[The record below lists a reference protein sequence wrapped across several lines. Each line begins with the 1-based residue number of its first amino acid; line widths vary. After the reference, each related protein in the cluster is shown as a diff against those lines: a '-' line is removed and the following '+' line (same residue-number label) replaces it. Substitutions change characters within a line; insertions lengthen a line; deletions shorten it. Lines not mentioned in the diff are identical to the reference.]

1 MLYRLNINQNAF
13 NPKYIANDNLF
24 DYSHRWNFYMG
35 GAGSG
40 KSRYIAQKLILKA
53 MKFPKSKTLI
63 CRRYGSTLLNS
74 VMAEFK
80 KTLHNFKLLDH
91 CLISDYAKI
100 YRMPNGSEFIFL
112 GLDSEEKLLS
122 ISDISTIFVEE
133 VFEVPEE
140 TLKQLS
146 LRLRGKDAPNEIYA
160 AFNPISKRSYLHKW
174 LEESPDKYF
183 NEGSLYYLKTTWRDN
198 YFLPQDYIDEIK
210 KLRDNNYKKWRIY
223 SEGIWGVNED
233 ALVYPNFYVANFNI
247 NKVLQLPRS
256 EVRIGLDYGYS
267 LDPTALCVSVLDNTN
282 KRIFII
288 DEFYKKGLQ
297 YSDIYD
303 ELVKHKVA
311 NTRNTFYAESAD
323 PRANDY
329 LKNRGVHIKPVKK
342 TSVKLGISYLQD
354 YRIYIHP
361 NCNNFIDEIENY
373 TYKLDQRTNEYYDD
387 RFEGNDHLMDAL
399 RYSYCDLYSDNRL
412 NLSDGIVSIFKGW

>member
-1 MLYRLNINQNAF
+1 MLFKLNINANAF
-13 NPKYIANDNLF
+13 NPKYIENDNL
-24 DYSHRWNFYMG
+24 YNYTHRWNFYMG

-40 KSRYIAQKLILKA
+40 KSRYICQKLILKA
-53 MKFPKSKTLI
+53 LKYKNSKTLV

-74 VMAEFK
+74 VMAEMK
-80 KTLHNFKLLDH
+80 KTLQNFKLLEYST
-91 CLISDYAKI
+91 ISDYARV
-100 YRMPNGSEFIFL
+100 YRLPNGSEFIFL

-160 AFNPISKRSYLHKW
+160 AFNPISKKSYLHKW
-174 LEESPDKYF
+174 LEEEPENYF
-183 NEGSLYYLKTTWRDN
+183 NEGDLYYLKTTWRDN
-198 YFLPQDYIDEIK
+198 FFLPESYINEIK
-210 KLRDNNYKKWRIY
+210 KLKDNNYKKWRIY

-233 ALVYPNFYVANFNI
+233 ALVYKNHIAGDFSI
-247 NKVLQLPRS
+247 NKVLQLPKS
-256 EVRIGLDYGYS
+256 QVRIGLDYGYS
-267 LDPTALCVSVLDNTN
+267 LDPSALCVSVLDPINS
-282 KRIFII
+282 RIFIV

-297 YSDIYD
+297 YADIYN

-329 LKNRGVHIKPVKK
+329 LKSRGVYIKPVKK
-342 TSVKLGISYLQD
+342 TSVKVGISYLQD
-354 YRIYIHP
+354 YRIIVHKD
-361 NCNNFIDEIENY
+361 CNNFIDEIENY
-373 TYKLDQRTNEYYDD
+373 TYKLDNRTNEYYDD
-387 RFEGNDHLMDAL
+387 KFEGADHLMDAL
-399 RYSYCDLYSDNRL
+399 RYSYCDLYNANKMTLGS
-412 NLSDGIVSIFKGW
+412 STAKIFKGF